1 MRYVPVAKFGE
12 QLKINNIVIN
22 ISDTQYAVV
31 EEVAEEL
38 GWHES
43 NHQVI
48 GRWLVQILLLV
59 LVGLGFYPGKKWLIF
74 PTQNYYP
81 FCSQQDQ
88 LMVYLYLYLTEIWFP
103 GTSIILV
110 K

>member
-38 GWHES
+38 GWEIQAHQGIGNWDVWWTDHVVQPS
-43 NHQVI
+43 VLYRMHLHQKINH
-48 GRWLVQILLLV
+48 
-59 LVGLGFYPGKKWLIF
+59 YPGI
-74 PTQNYYP
+74 
-81 FCSQQDQ
+81 
-88 LMVYLYLYLTEIWFP
+88 
-103 GTSIILV
+103 
-110 K
+110 